1 MNYSLLNIEMIKDV
15 LHNIMCK
22 YYTEFY
28 FQCLPNE
35 KEEIEREHNL
45 SRQGSLIKVPRDF
58 TDSKHLI
65 ENEYKDHGYKDSAE
79 YQDNNEYRDTN
90 HYHLGQEKT
99 PPPTETDF

>member
-1 MNYSLLNIEMIKDV
+1 MDRSLTTFV
-15 LHNIMCK
+15 
-22 YYTEFY
+22 

-45 SRQGSLIKVPRDF
+45 SRQGSLMKVPRDF

-65 ENEYKDHGYKDSAE
+65 ENEYKDSGYKDTE
-79 YQDNNEYRDTN
+79 YKDNNDYRD
-90 HYHLGQEKT
+90 HYQMSQEKI

>member
-1 MNYSLLNIEMIKDV
+1 MLFRHL
-15 LHNIMCK
+15 
-22 YYTEFY
+22 Y

-45 SRQGSLIKVPRDF
+45 SRQGSLMKVPRDF

-65 ENEYKDHGYKDSAE
+65 ENEFNGYKDSGE
-79 YQDNNEYRDTN
+79 YRDNNEYRDSN
-90 HYHLGQEKT
+90 HYQQGQERS

>member
-1 MNYSLLNIEMIKDV
+1 ML
-15 LHNIMCK
+15 
-22 YYTEFY
+22 FY

-65 ENEYKDHGYKDSAE
+65 ENEYKDNGYKESKE
-79 YQDNNEYRDTN
+79 YRDNNDYRDTN
-90 HYHLGQEKT
+90 HYQQQGLERT

>member
-1 MNYSLLNIEMIKDV
+1 M
-15 LHNIMCK
+15 
-22 YYTEFY
+22 
-28 FQCLPNE
+28 PNE

-65 ENEYKDHGYKDSAE
+65 ENEYKDNGYKESNE
-79 YQDNNEYRDTN
+79 YRDNNEYRDSN
-90 HYHLGQEKT
+90 HYQQQGLERT

>member
-1 MNYSLLNIEMIKDV
+1 MTVTNPSSRGGLDPV
-15 LHNIMCK
+15 DCK
-22 YYTEFY
+22 SSDFFY

-45 SRQGSLIKVPRDF
+45 SRQGSLMKVPRDF

-65 ENEYKDHGYKDSAE
+65 DNEYKDSEYKDATVE
-79 YQDNNEYRDTN
+79 YQDSNDYRDNN
-90 HYHLGQEKT
+90 HYQGGAERT